1 MKPVL
6 CFLLMS
12 VFFINCDKKQHVESI
27 TTLELKELLATKEI
41 QLMDVRTPEE
51 INEGFIETAVFAN
64 YFDDDFKT
72 KASNQL
78 DKSKKVYLY
87 CRSGNRSEKAGV
99 LLKEEGFNVIHVS
112 GGFNQWK
119 KEN

>member
-12 VFFINCDKKQHVESI
+12 VFFINCDKKQHVETI
-27 TTLELKELLATKEI
+27 TTLELKELLATKDI

-51 INEGFIETAVFAN
+51 ISEGFIKTAVFAN
-64 YFDDDFKT
+64 YFDDDFKM

-78 DKSKKVYLY
+78 DKSKSVYLY

-99 LLKEEGFNVIHVS
+99 ILKEVGFNVIHVL

>member
-1 MKPVL
+1 MKPIL
-6 CFLLMS
+6 FFLFMS
-12 VFFINCDKKQHVESI
+12 IFFINCDKKQHVESI
-27 TTLELKELLATKEI
+27 TTLELKELLATKDI

-51 INEGFIETAVFAN
+51 INEGFIETAIFAD
-64 YFDDDFKT
+64 YFDENFKT

-99 LLKEEGFNVIHVS
+99 ILKEAGFNVIHVS

>member
-1 MKPVL
+1 MKPVI

-51 INEGFIETAVFAN
+51 INEGFIETAVFEN
-64 YFDDDFKT
+64 FFDDDFKT

>member
-1 MKPVL
+1 MKPIL

-12 VFFINCDKKQHVESI
+12 VFFINCDKKQHVETI
-27 TTLELKELLATKEI
+27 TTLELKELLATKDI
-41 QLMDVRTPEE
+41 QLMDVRTLEE
-51 INEGFIETAVFAN
+51 ISEGFIETAVFAN

-78 DKSKKVYLY
+78 DKSKTVYLY
-87 CRSGNRSEKAGV
+87 CRSGKRSEKAGV
-99 LLKEEGFNVIHVS
+99 ILKEEGFNVVHVS

>member
-12 VFFINCDKKQHVESI
+12 IFFINCDKKQYVETI
-27 TTLELKELLATKEI
+27 TTLELKELLATKDI
-41 QLMDVRTPEE
+41 QLMDVRAPEE
-51 INEGFIETAVFAN
+51 ISEGFIETAVFAN

-78 DKSKKVYLY
+78 DKSKIVYLY

-99 LLKEEGFNVIHVS
+99 ILKEVGFNVIHVS

-119 KEN
+119 KEK

>member
-1 MKPVL
+1 
-6 CFLLMS
+6 
-12 VFFINCDKKQHVESI
+12 
-27 TTLELKELLATKEI
+27 
-41 QLMDVRTPEE
+41 MDVRTPEE
-51 INEGFIETAVFAN
+51 IKEGFIETAVFAN
-64 YFDDDFKT
+64 YFDDDFKK

-78 DKSKKVYLY
+78 DKSKTVYLY

-99 LLKEEGFNVIHVS
+99 ILKEEGFNVIHVS